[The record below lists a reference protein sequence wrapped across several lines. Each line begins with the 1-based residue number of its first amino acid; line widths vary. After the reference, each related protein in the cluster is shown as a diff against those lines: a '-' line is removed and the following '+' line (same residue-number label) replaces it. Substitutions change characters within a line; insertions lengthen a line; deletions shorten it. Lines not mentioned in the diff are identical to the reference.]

1 MNREPVTSTNI
12 SSIGYDQ
19 DANILEV
26 EFNSGAVY
34 QYFDVPE
41 YVWRE
46 LMDATSH
53 GSFLAQN
60 IKGVY
65 SYSR

>member
-19 DANILEV
+19 DTNILEV

-41 YVWRE
+41 YVWRG

-53 GSFLAQN
+53 GSFLTQN